1 MLDQLDLDVKLK
13 KSEAKEQI
21 SELRQQLRETQ
32 QAIRKARIPVV
43 VLLEG
48 WEAAGKGDTIAHL
61 VYPLDPRGF
70 RVRSTRRPT
79 EEDNARPFAW
89 RFWKDLPSR
98 GDFIFFDRSWY
109 GPLLEERVEEDP
121 GEDRIK
127 ATAGE
132 IREHERQLTDDG
144 YVLVKIWLHVSK
156 AEQKKRIAHIED
168 DRFERWRLAEKNGR
182 LAKSYKK
189 YMRAAEEMLELS
201 NTGNAPWHLI
211 ESDDVPYR
219 RVKAMRVLL
228 ESLQGALAGTKS
240 HSRKKNSAGNAAA
253 AESAEAKQL
262 RDRAREIE
270 IAGPPTILDT
280 VDLTKKLDRKD
291 YEEKLGPLQDRLR
304 ELGFE
309 CRRRSIPVILVFEG
323 WDAAGKGGTIKRLT
337 QELDPRGY
345 EVFPIAAPSAFAKS
359 KHYLWRFWR
368 ILPPAGSMGI
378 FDRSWYGRVLVER
391 VEGFASEPEWRRAY
405 DEINRFERQLAEF
418 GSVVQKFW
426 LHLSP
431 EEELRRFEERE
442 TTPHKMYKITA
453 EDWRNRLKWNE
464 YRVAVGDMLEKTM
477 TTYAPWT
484 IVEAEN
490 KLWARIKTLETVV
503 KALEKRLDE

>member
-13 KSEAKEQI
+13 KSEAHEQI
-21 SELRQQLRETQ
+21 SELRKQLRATQQLIRE
-32 QAIRKARIPVV
+32 ARIPVV

-48 WEAAGKGDTIAHL
+48 WEAAGKGGTIAEL

-70 RVRSTRRPT
+70 RVRSTRRPN
-79 EEDNARPFAW
+79 EEDQARPFPW

-109 GPLLEERVEEDP
+109 RPLLEDRVEEDP
-121 GEDRIK
+121 GENRVK
-127 ATAGE
+127 AMAAE

-144 YVLVKIWLHVSK
+144 YVVLKMWLHISK
-156 AEQKKRIAHIED
+156 AEQKKRIVHMEED
-168 DRFERWRLAEKNGR
+168 RYERWRLADKERGFV
-182 LAKSYKK
+182 KSYKK
-189 YMRAAEEMLELS
+189 YLHAAEEMLELS
-201 NTGNAPWHLI
+201 NSGNAPWHLI
-211 ESDDVPYR
+211 EANNASFR

-228 ESLQGALAGTKS
+228 ETLQRALEAKPAPRKKS
-240 HSRKKNSAGNAAA
+240 HAGEKNG
-253 AESAEAKQL
+253 EAKEL
-262 RDRAREIE
+262 RERARHIE
-270 IAGPPTILDT
+270 ISGPPTILDT
-280 VDLTKKLDRKD
+280 VDLSKELERKEYETRLD
-291 YEEKLGPLQDRLR
+291 PLQSRLR
-304 ELGFE
+304 DLALEIH
-309 CRRRSIPVILVFEG
+309 RRNIPVILAFEG
-323 WDAAGKGGTIKRLT
+323 WDAAGKGGAIKRLT

-345 EVFPIAAPSAFAKS
+345 EVIPVAAPDAIEKS

-368 ILPPAGSMGI
+368 SLPPQGQMGI

-391 VEGFASEPEWRRAY
+391 VEGFATEPEWRRAY
-405 DEINRFERQLAEF
+405 DEINRFERQLADW
-418 GSVVQKFW
+418 GAVVLKFW

-431 EEELRRFEERE
+431 EEQLRRFEERE
-442 TTPHKMYKITA
+442 RVEYKMYKITP

-464 YRVAVGDMLEKTM
+464 YRMAVGDMLEKTM

-503 KALEKRLDE
+503 QAVEKRLDE